1 MASILS
7 NLTWTVT
14 DAVTA
19 QASGM
24 IINTIESA
32 FAGGKKDHL
41 RFYYQYE
48 AGGSIINI
56 LAKSAFGAAASELSN
71 VAIEQYKKFI
81 GLQKKKQIVESASAK
96 ARSTII
102 NAHHVNEQ
110 EKYGRIVVNKNKVA
124 VSGARKNAVSV
135 PASGDQLSI
144 NNNNAVLAYDIY
156 GNICTDAL
164 MLAIP
169 LKTPITVTQ
178 RVFNADSPMSGG
190 WTTMSFQSDTLVWYD
205 TVALVSID
213 SSKNLILTR
222 VQGRDYSRKELI
234 SNGDISFTVSGTI
247 CSNYPDVY
255 PEEEVQKFIQVM
267 QYKGVVEVN
276 NQVLDQFG
284 ISKIV
289 IKDFSLSP
297 REGYKSTQQYSFS
310 AVGIQ
315 PDKETMV
322 KEDTITII
330 NQAMVE
336 TEEEK
341 SPWSKMLEDKVD
353 GLKRSSVDIASQGL
367 ALATGILDNAISDW

>member
-1 MASILS
+1 
-7 NLTWTVT
+7 
-14 DAVTA
+14 
-19 QASGM
+19 M

-32 FAGGKKDHL
+32 FAGGKKGHL